1 MPNPTNDKTV
11 HAMFCLM
18 VFRHTLHAA
27 NLQNLAEKDFDPDSL
42 ISTTTSFNALSK
54 QLDDFIKLEKMESWF
69 AKMLLQFAMQVF
81 FIYYDTL
88 EGEPQEVINL
98 KLKGLFDLFDKD
110 LSIFFPSLLE
120 PLKKR
125 KKLWLSEPNGL
136 VQMKAYRAKLE
147 KKTQD
152 LFWTEI

>member
-1 MPNPTNDKTV
+1 
-11 HAMFCLM
+11 
-18 VFRHTLHAA
+18 
-27 NLQNLAEKDFDPDSL
+27 
-42 ISTTTSFNALSK
+42 
-54 QLDDFIKLEKMESWF
+54 
-69 AKMLLQFAMQVF
+69 MLLQFAMQVF